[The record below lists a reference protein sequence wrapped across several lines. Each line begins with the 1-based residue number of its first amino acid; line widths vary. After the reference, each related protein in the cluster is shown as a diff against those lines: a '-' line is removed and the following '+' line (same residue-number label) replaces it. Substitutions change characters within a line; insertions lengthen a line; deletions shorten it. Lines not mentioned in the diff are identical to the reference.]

1 MNRGNRSRQ
10 DSKAKKDQKQ
20 KQDESGKTDESSD
33 TSCKDITKEVFHSK
47 TEETV
52 SATEKMSQ
60 QSKHVSE
67 NATASTSN
75 ATNTENNQIS
85 PSRKRP
91 AALTNELIAY
101 VESIGDRKRNRKD
114 TTNYS
119 PVVFQVEDSNKRRA
133 ICFSETKRQLLVE
146 KMNNR
151 TALKLSKYNL
161 AADSETVYINDMTY
175 ISNPRPEEYSFQ
187 FQETAASR
195 SNQWMSLKD
204 AIEQCE
210 AMSLV
215 NIKAKVLD
223 VGEIQLVSQK
233 RLQMAESIISDGTT
247 TVPLILWEKDI
258 APVQKGK
265 AFNFEQVRVRYRDEQ
280 KIFNTTKNTVVTEN
294 NETSLNS
301 IDTAGATVESIIKT
315 ITVKKLN

>member
-1 MNRGNRSRQ
+1 MKSASVMDWVVLPCDHIVCIYCVAKSEKKLKNMKECGCGEKFESDISMYQYITTANCGFMNRGNRSRQ

-47 TEETV
+47 TEEIV

-91 AALTNELIAY
+91 AALANELIAY

-146 KMNNR
+146 I
-151 TALKLSKYNL
+151 T
-161 AADSETVYINDMTY
+161 
-175 ISNPRPEEYSFQ
+175 
-187 FQETAASR
+187 
-195 SNQWMSLKD
+195 
-204 AIEQCE
+204 
-210 AMSLV
+210 
-215 NIKAKVLD
+215 
-223 VGEIQLVSQK
+223 
-233 RLQMAESIISDGTT
+233 GTHT
-247 TVPLILWEKDI
+247 CMH
-258 APVQKGK
+258 
-265 AFNFEQVRVRYRDEQ
+265 RR
-280 KIFNTTKNTVVTEN
+280 
-294 NETSLNS
+294 
-301 IDTAGATVESIIKT
+301 
-315 ITVKKLN
+315 